1 MALLIVFLD
10 HFKPTLDIIKRK
22 NKRVHRHV
30 AKENK
35 SRGRK

>member
-10 HFKPTLDIIKRK
+10 HFKPTLDNQEEKYEGAQA
-22 NKRVHRHV
+22 V